1 MNFFERVLKHISDAK
16 ELLDEIESLTTEINE
31 EFSELNF
38 LNVKKMSKLV
48 RVLSLIESEVQ
59 LAREYATA
67 MLNSK

>member
-48 RVLSLIESEVQ
+48 RILGLIESEIQ

-67 MLNSK
+67 MLNVK

>member
-67 MLNSK
+67 MLNVK

>member
-1 MNFFERVLKHISDAK
+1 MNFFERVLQHISDAK
-16 ELLDEIESLTTEINE
+16 ELLDEVELLATEINE

-48 RVLSLIESEVQ
+48 RILGLIESEVQ

-67 MLNSK
+67 MLNTK